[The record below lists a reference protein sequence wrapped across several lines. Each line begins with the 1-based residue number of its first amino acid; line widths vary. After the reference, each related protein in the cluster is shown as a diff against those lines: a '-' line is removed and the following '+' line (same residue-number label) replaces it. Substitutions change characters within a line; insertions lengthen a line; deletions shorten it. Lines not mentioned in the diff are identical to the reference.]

1 MASTS
6 ATVYATA
13 PLIGIDLDDKS
24 STAKFKV
31 LTAVFGSDGRKHLYV
46 RASEALGSAS
56 TIKIGAAG
64 SASSDAGSAGYDCNT
79 SGGVAATQY
88 FWARKTTLA

>member
-6 ATVYATA
+6 ATVYSTT
-13 PLIGIDLDDKS
+13 PLAGIDLDAKA
-24 STAKFKV
+24 STPAFKP
-31 LTAVFGSDGRKHLYV
+31 LTAVFGSDGRKHVYS

-56 TIKIGAAG
+56 TVKIGAAG

-79 SGGVAATQY
+79 TGGVAALQY
-88 FWARKTTLA
+88 FWARKTSLA